1 MAGGRERWHSRF
13 GNVSGSVC
21 ESRTHADT
29 HLGLIQQKRVCACPQ
44 TRTRMLG
51 ATPKPKAE
59 ALPSVVTREN
69 TGGTSARGNDADKTG
84 APLGPLTALS
94 TPKPGTSHG
103 RLHAQ
108 KYQSPRDTSPV
119 SSGRSVGGRRNEGSS
134 GTAPEDG
141 HLHLRVGLR
150 AAAEAL
156 VCAHSPSGNTCWAK
170 APTCAH
176 SGSRARKK
184 RGGCPTLCACGRGG
198 PPPQRQ
204 GQDPHPCALPY
215 LRLAVWRAPFR
226 TRRLRRE
233 EIVPETYQFLLFK
246 PK

>member
-141 HLHLRVGLR
+141 HLHLRVGSQGGGRGACLR
-150 AAAEAL
+150 TFSFGEHVLGQSPDLRTFGKQSEEEEGRVPDPVCVRTRWASATAAGAGP
-156 VCAHSPSGNTCWAK
+156 PS
-170 APTCAH
+170 
-176 SGSRARKK
+176 
-184 RGGCPTLCACGRGG
+184 LCAPVPASRGLES
-198 PPPQRQ
+198 PVQNQ
-204 GQDPHPCALPY
+204 
-215 LRLAVWRAPFR
+215 APS
-226 TRRLRRE
+226 
-233 EIVPETYQFLLFK
+233 
-246 PK
+246 